1 MLGAGKSTGGQLGD
15 DLRGVGHTS
24 LGQAHVGEG
33 IGTDDAQAIVRV
45 G

>member
-1 MLGAGKSTGGQLGD
+1 MFGTGQAAASQLGD

-33 IGTDDAQAIVRV
+33 IGTDDA
-45 G
+45 